1 MDFEDSIKEAARRA
15 DAATRDA
22 MAAYRDET
30 VEYEPVIT
38 GGLATSLRTALNGQI
53 QDLIWSAHVLK
64 SGTGSGRE
72 ETPIGADLLIH
83 VQFDT
88 PSLKYSKGVLVQAK
102 RLEPAVTMTT
112 DQYSELVE
120 QCKKMLKVT
129 IASFVFDYA
138 RVGMRCA
145 PASLVIRSDMREL
158 YSQCA
163 WTPYRFFLELFRS
176 FIGDPN
182 ITSAKVRDLN
192 VPDKLELKAVRQ

>member
-1 MDFEDSIKEAARRA
+1 VDFEDSIKEAARRA

-53 QDLIWSAHVLK
+53 IQDLIWSAHVFK

-102 RLEPAVTMTT
+102 RLEPAVKMTT
-112 DQYSELVE
+112 H
-120 QCKKMLKVT
+120 
-129 IASFVFDYA
+129 A
-138 RVGMRCA
+138 RGGA
-145 PASLVIRSDMREL
+145 PASRAARRSWSRRTL
-158 YSQCA
+158 SSGVA
-163 WTPYRFFLELFRS
+163 PPRRS
-176 FIGDPN
+176 PPCRGSHS
-182 ITSAKVRDLN
+182 SAPSSRAAHIWLAST
-192 VPDKLELKAVRQ
+192 ERRGQAM

>member
-1 MDFEDSIKEAARRA
+1 
-15 DAATRDA
+15 

-72 ETPIGADLLIH
+72 ETTTGADLLIH
-83 VQFDT
+83 VQLDT

-120 QCKKMLKVT
+120 QCKKMLRIT
-129 IASFVFDYA
+129 AASFVFDYA

-145 PASLVIRSDMREL
+145 PASLVIRSDMRKL

-192 VPDKLELKAVRQ
+192 VPDKLELKASSGPPFIESQ